1 MQLAVVCQDGCYR
14 RREMRV
20 NELELL
26 EEQELDVNE
35 LDGEMQARA
44 SRASLKG
51 IESDDVISMYMREVG
66 TIPLLSAED
75 EKELALKL
83 REGRTAEAVLTRGD
97 LSPEQRERLEEK
109 ARDGQDAR
117 SHFIEANSRLVIS
130 IARKYLGRGLPLSDL
145 MQEGNLGLIKAVERF
160 DPDRG
165 HRFSTYAT
173 WWIRQAVLR
182 AVADQGRTI
191 RLPAHIVDEL
201 NRVHRT
207 AKLLAQELGREPTT
221 DELAE
226 ELEVPAER
234 VSELLHVAGQPLS
247 LETPVGEEEESTL
260 AEFIEDEESPTPSSM
275 TSHTLMGERVED
287 ALGSLS
293 EREARVLRLR
303 YGLEDGEDY
312 TLEQVGEKLGLTRER
327 IRQIQSQALR
337 RLRHPSRSRNLKP
350 FLN

>member
-1 MQLAVVCQDGCYR
+1 
-14 RREMRV
+14 MRV
-20 NELELL
+20 NELEVL
-26 EEQELDVNE
+26 EERELDVGE
-35 LDGEMQARA
+35 LDGDAEERT
-44 SRASLKG
+44 RRGSLKG

-75 EKELALKL
+75 EKELALTL
-83 REGRTAEAVLTRGD
+83 REGKTAEVLLTKGG
-97 LSPEQRERLEEK
+97 LSPRQRKRLESKVREGER
-109 ARDGQDAR
+109 ARAR
-117 SHFIEANSRLVIS
+117 FIEANSRLVIS

-207 AKLLAQELGREPTT
+207 RKQLAQELGRDATD

-226 ELEVPAER
+226 ELEVPADR
-234 VSELLHVAGQPLS
+234 VRDLLHVAGQPLS

-260 AEFIEDEESPTPSSM
+260 AEFIEDEDTPTPSFMASR
-275 TSHTLMGERVED
+275 TLMGERMED
-287 ALGSLS
+287 ALDSLT

-312 TLEQVGEKLGLTRER
+312 TLEQVGEKMGLTRER